1 MAMSSTPE
9 NTTPENN
16 DQDDHALSPKKQR
29 KVSNIM
35 IGGVLAVIAAVLI
48 FVIASAFLNGA

>member
-1 MAMSSTPE
+1 MSSTPE